1 MKLYCTLIGLSLVML
16 LAACSN
22 TSIDATYN
30 SETCEQLALKIERND
45 SISQEEYSAMIGQ
58 NEAILK
64 YLVEKS
70 REINDDTD
78 ADHFCS
84 WRELLANPEYMERFS
99 YMFTIGSALY
109 QANAD
114 GLLNDDNQKAYAE
127 LDKYNQQL
135 AEFSDQN

>member
-1 MKLYCTLIGLSLVML
+1 MKLYSTLIGLSLVLL
-16 LAACSN
+16 LAACSGS
-22 TSIDATYN
+22 SIDATYN
-30 SETCEQLALKIERND
+30 SETCEALALKIERND
-45 SISQEEYSAMIGQ
+45 SISQEEYTAMIGQ

-70 REINDDTD
+70 REINE
-78 ADHFCS
+78 APEGEHFSS

-114 GLLNDDNQKAYAE
+114 GMLNDDNKKAYAE